1 MVDKLAKAAKF
12 SPCPR
17 FWLDDI
23 PSDVQSLV
31 FVDKSFVL
39 FLFLFC
45 FFCFLFFV
53 FCFLFFLFFEKEVYL
68 FYLT

>member
-1 MVDKLAKAAKF
+1 MVDKLAKATKF
-12 SPCPR
+12 SPCPC

-23 PSDVQSLV
+23 LSDVQSLV

-45 FFCFLFFV
+45 FFLFFV
-53 FCFLFFLFFEKEVYL
+53 FFVF
-68 FYLT
+68 

>member
-1 MVDKLAKAAKF
+1 MVDKLAKATKF
-12 SPCPR
+12 SPCPC

-45 FFCFLFFV
+45 FFFFVFCFLFFV
-53 FCFLFFLFFEKEVYL
+53 FCFFCFLRKK
-68 FYLT
+68 LTYFI

>member
-12 SPCPR
+12 SPCPH

-45 FFCFLFFV
+45 FFLFFV

>member
-1 MVDKLAKAAKF
+1 MVDKLAKATKF
-12 SPCPR
+12 SPCPC

-53 FCFLFFLFFEKEVYL
+53 FCFFCFLRKK
-68 FYLT
+68 LTYSI

>member
-1 MVDKLAKAAKF
+1 MVDKLAKATKF
-12 SPCPR
+12 SPCPC